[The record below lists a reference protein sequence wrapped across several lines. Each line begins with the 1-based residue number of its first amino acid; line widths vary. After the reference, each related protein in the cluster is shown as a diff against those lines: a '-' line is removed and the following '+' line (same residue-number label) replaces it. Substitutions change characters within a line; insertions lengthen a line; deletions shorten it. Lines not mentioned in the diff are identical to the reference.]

1 MVTEVLLM
9 ADVQDLGAE
18 GDVVQ
23 VADGYARNYLLAR
36 KLGAP
41 VTAATRRSLKKLQEN
56 RDAARKAE
64 TASAAALAARLA
76 KTSCTIVVKVGKD
89 DQMFGSVTTADIAES
104 LQEQE
109 IEIDRHKLV
118 LEEPIKELGVYDIKV
133 KLHPDVDASVKVW
146 VVEE

>member
-18 GDVVQ
+18 GDVVT

-56 RDAARKAE
+56 RDAARKA
-64 TASAAALAARLA
+64 
-76 KTSCTIVVKVGKD
+76 
-89 DQMFGSVTTADIAES
+89 
-104 LQEQE
+104 
-109 IEIDRHKLV
+109 
-118 LEEPIKELGVYDIKV
+118 
-133 KLHPDVDASVKVW
+133 
-146 VVEE
+146 